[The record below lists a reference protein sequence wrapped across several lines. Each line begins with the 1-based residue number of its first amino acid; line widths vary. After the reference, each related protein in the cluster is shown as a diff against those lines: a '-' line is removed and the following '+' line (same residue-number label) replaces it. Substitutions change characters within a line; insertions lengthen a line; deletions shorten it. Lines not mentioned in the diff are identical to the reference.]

1 MLRPTGRMC
10 GGEQPQSNEGGTH
23 KIATPHVGIDLHGNT
38 NSMMANSAGMYN
50 LAAQRFSLASPQ
62 LQERL
67 WEEPSVMRHIQCQN
81 TS

>member
-38 NSMMANSAGMYN
+38 KSMMANSAGM
-50 LAAQRFSLASPQ
+50 
-62 LQERL
+62 
-67 WEEPSVMRHIQCQN
+67 
-81 TS
+81 